1 MAQTARRLA
10 QKQPS
15 FKECVTAHWSM
26 LSRADNVTG
35 LSLPPKPWPS
45 TFGGEGRG
53 AFRPAMK
60 LDRKVGWSGRK

>member
-35 LSLPPKPWPS
+35 LSLPPKPWPFLIS
-45 TFGGEGRG
+45 IGEG
-53 AFRPAMK
+53 
-60 LDRKVGWSGRK
+60 VGERSVPP